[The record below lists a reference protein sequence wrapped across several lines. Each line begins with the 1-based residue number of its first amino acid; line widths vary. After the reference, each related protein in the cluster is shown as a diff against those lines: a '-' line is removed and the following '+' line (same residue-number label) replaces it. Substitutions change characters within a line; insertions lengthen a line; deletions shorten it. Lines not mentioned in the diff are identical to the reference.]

1 MAHTSDSRTLKTTTR
16 HVVATHCLGDA
27 LKWTDCC
34 CDRQFEEMGLAGETS
49 SQLLEEEEHVLG
61 FAEIILHLLVFT
73 CLLCV
78 FCPVDRRQ
86 VRF

>member
-1 MAHTSDSRTLKTTTR
+1 
-16 HVVATHCLGDA
+16 
-27 LKWTDCC
+27 
-34 CDRQFEEMGLAGETS
+34 MGLAGETS
-49 SQLLEEEEHVLG
+49 LQLLEEEEHVLG